1 MRTTYNL
8 PKITYVNFKLEVSEL
23 DAIWGEKKLNMK
35 GANHASPF
43 QQDKVADPV
52 NNTHVLTF

>member
-23 DAIWGEKKLNMK
+23 DAWGEKKLNMK